1 MKLSLGNKL
10 FLGFGVLILM
20 IAIIGGI
27 IVMLMNSVS
36 DDVEQVTE
44 VNEPI
49 SISAFEIEVAVDELG
64 VTVFEF
70 LETRSFDKREE
81 TKEIDAEVRDGIE
94 VYTDLAQTE
103 REKDLASDLA
113 RVYESYYLL
122 GESVV
127 SAADA
132 QNSLVTRINANHH
145 TMDETLEENLL
156 GTPDPATSTPD
167 ELWLTIQMQTL
178 LIHLDEINLWVN
190 NYLFAPS
197 TLAREETFENLEEA
211 RLLLTQ
217 LEGASLSVEA
227 QQHLAT
233 ISTLLTQT
241 ESDVPLAIN
250 LEDQLNRESQAF
262 IDIDEEMDTIFE
274 EELHV
279 ENSRALASSVNAAKS
294 TISNAQL
301 LVIALILTGLVVGFA
316 AATSIGRTIV
326 KSVEQLK
333 MGADRF
339 GTGQLDYRIQATTQD
354 EIGELALAFNQMAQ
368 KQQHHIKEIE
378 LARREAVEAT
388 RMKDLFL
395 ATMSHELRTPLNAM
409 IGFLHLVIYSGQ
421 LDDDNMHMVQRILAN
436 SQRLLNLINNILD
449 LSRIATG
456 GLEIVPSK
464 VMPRFVAA
472 SVYNDM
478 KLLAQEK
485 GLTLELKMDEN
496 LPETILHDEDR
507 LTQVMLNLVN
517 NAIKFTEKGKIVLEM
532 RHFGERLHIKVSD
545 TGIGIPQAKQH
556 LIFDDFFQ
564 VDPST
569 SRQKQGAGLGLAIV
583 RRLVLL
589 MDGTISL
596 SSEVGKG
603 SSFLVELPMNLPAY
617 HTQSPHKEKQ
627 RLFGNKQLKSAMEV

>member
-1 MKLSLGNKL
+1 MKFTLGQKL
-10 FLGFGVLILM
+10 LTGFGILIL
-20 IAIIGGI
+20 ITALIGGV
-27 IVMLMNSVS
+27 IVFLMNNVS
-36 DDVEQVTE
+36 DDVAQVTE

-49 SISAFEIEVAVDELG
+49 SAAGFEMEVAIDELG
-64 VTVFEF
+64 ITVFEF
-70 LETRSFDKREE
+70 LDSRVASDEE
-81 TKEIDAEVRDGIE
+81 TVEEIDTEIREAIDEYAE
-94 VYTDLAQTE
+94 LAQTE
-103 REKDLASDLA
+103 QEKDLASEIIVAYD
-113 RVYESYYLL
+113 SYYLL
-122 GESVV
+122 GGGLIT
-127 SAADA
+127 DA
-132 QNSLVTRINANHH
+132 ETQSILLERITANHSE
-145 TMDETLEENLL
+145 MDEILEEELL
-156 GTPDPATSTPD
+156 FTPDVTTSTPD
-167 ELWLTIQMQTL
+167 ELALLIQMQAL
-178 LIHLDEINLWVN
+178 LIHLDEVNLWVS
-190 NYLFAPS
+190 NYLLRPS
-197 TLAREETFENLEEA
+197 ELAREETIQNLQES
-211 RLLLTQ
+211 RSLLTQ
-217 LEGASLSVEA
+217 LESAPLASEDK
-227 QQHLAT
+227 QHLAT
-233 ISTLLTQT
+233 LGTLLTQMET
-241 ESDVPLAIN
+241 DVPMVLDF
-250 LEDQLNRESQAF
+250 EDQLNSKTQAF
-262 IDIDEEMDTIFE
+262 SDIDTQLDEVFE

-279 ENSRALASSVNAAKS
+279 ENARALASSINAAKS
-294 TISNAQL
+294 TISNTQL
-301 LVIALILTGLVVGFA
+301 LVIALILIGLMVGFA

-339 GTGQLDYRIQATTQD
+339 GAGQLDYRIQTTSQD
-354 EIGELALAFNQMAQ
+354 EIGQLALAFNQMAQ
-368 KQQHHIKEIE
+368 KQQQNIKEIE

-507 LTQVMLNLVN
+507 LTQIMLNLVN
-517 NAIKFTEKGKIVLEM
+517 NAIKFTEKGKVVLEM

-617 HTQSPHKEKQ
+617 EAQSPHKEKQ
-627 RLFGNKQLKSAMEV
+627 RLFGNKQLKPALEV